1 MRLPTELWVKAYL
14 RRLSGQGLFAAVVK
28 HGDDDHGTL
37 WVKVSRL
44 DGSAILFGPA
54 PEPLDEPAIDRSF
67 LRMHKAETI
76 PEADADKQLR
86 QARDFDSDL
95 WIVEIEDRGGRH
107 GLDDWIVSL

>member
-14 RRLSGQGLFAAVVK
+14 RRLSGQGMFAAVVK

-44 DGSAILFGPA
+44 DGTAVLFGPA
-54 PEPLDEPAIDRSF
+54 PEPLDAPDPDRSF
-67 LRMHKAETI
+67 LRMHKADAI

-86 QARDFDSDL
+86 QAREFDSDL
-95 WIVEIEDRGGRH
+95 WIVEIEDRAGRH
-107 GLDDWIVSL
+107 GLDDWIVRL